1 MTNITF
7 VNPHNLISRQTPI
20 EMSGNKIKRLQ
31 KAMKQTGFNPEYPIE
46 VAEVDGQLII
56 IDGHHR
62 VMAAK
67 KAKIALI
74 PIILHQ
80 VSSAQAEQLLI
91 EVSDADLYQ
100 QY

>member
-1 MTNITF
+1 MINVKF
-7 VNPHNLISRQTPI
+7 VDPRNLISRQTPI

-31 KAMKQTGFNPEYPIE
+31 KTMKQIGFNPEYPIE
-46 VAEVDGQLII
+46 VAEVDGKLII

-62 VMAAK
+62 VIAAK
-67 KAKIALI
+67 KAKIPLI

-80 VSSAQAEQLLI
+80 VSSEQAEQLLI
-91 EVSDADLYQ
+91 EASSAYLYQ